1 MPDTEP
7 ESESGRA
14 ESASSAARRPGG
26 THRARYHRAG
36 TVSRVKMARFSVA
49 ANAVTDGTAARSKV
63 VELTLL
69 DGLKERGQGRPRVDQ
84 GRTGRV
90 PGVPHRDGA
99 TRQFSHLHT
108 APAGVADAAL
118 APLHAEL
125 ISRDAA
131 SNLQLFLLGRRGNA
145 YRRSCPADQAIAC
158 TGQPNRSNA
167 RAHERAVDVANGTC
181 IRQDTCSEVAS
192 PGRRQDYPHSDERAP
207 IAAGQHGGP

>member
-1 MPDTEP
+1 
-7 ESESGRA
+7 
-14 ESASSAARRPGG
+14 
-26 THRARYHRAG
+26 
-36 TVSRVKMARFSVA
+36 MARFSATASA
-49 ANAVTDGTAARSKV
+49 ATDGTAARSKV
-63 VELTLL
+63 VELALF

-131 SNLQLFLLGRRGNA
+131 LNLQLFLLAAGETLAAGGPGGSGESLA
-145 YRRSCPADQAIAC
+145 QGSLTDQMHVHMNVQW
-158 TGQPNRSNA
+158 TLQT
-167 RAHERAVDVANGTC
+167 ERA
-181 IRQDTCSEVAS
+181 
-192 PGRRQDYPHSDERAP
+192 
-207 IAAGQHGGP
+207 